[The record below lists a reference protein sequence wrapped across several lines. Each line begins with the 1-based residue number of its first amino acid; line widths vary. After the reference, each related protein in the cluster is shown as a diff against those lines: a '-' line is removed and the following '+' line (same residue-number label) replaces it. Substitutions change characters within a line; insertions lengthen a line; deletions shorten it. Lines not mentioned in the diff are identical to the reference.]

1 MPECTGKAWTSCRPR
16 STEHVQNV
24 FEHDLYPVLSPIS
37 VEDPDDLPL
46 LPGLTLHLAVRLKP
60 SGEGRKPRYAV
71 VTLPKKLGRFITLPI
86 DEGHNYALVEDVIGL
101 FVDRLFPGEP
111 VAEWAP
117 FRITRNAD
125 LGVREDLASDLLE
138 EMKEVLSQRKQSAC
152 VRLEISDKVSK
163 TMLAFLQGL
172 FRVNEESTYA
182 CPARWIW
189 PPTSAWPA

>member
-1 MPECTGKAWTSCRPR
+1 M
-16 STEHVQNV
+16 V

-37 VEDPDDLPL
+37 VEDAESLPQ

-60 SGEGRKPRYAV
+60 AGDGRKPRYAV

-86 DEGHNYALVEDVIGL
+86 DEGHNYALVEDVVGL
-101 FVDRLFPGEP
+101 FMDRLFPGEP

-125 LGVREDLASDLLE
+125 MGVREDLASDLLS

-152 VRLEISDKVSK
+152 VRLEVSDGASK
-163 TMLAFLQGL
+163 TMLSFLQGL
-172 FRVNEESTYA
+172 LQVGRGKHLRA
-182 CPARWIW
+182 ARGRWTW
-189 PPTSAWPA
+189 RPTSVSPV